1 MTRVGLCHRIPVY
14 CVHNAVRQL
23 SVIRDFLALTIDQ
36 SHSIQKD
43 DHFHAL
49 SIGMQSALYQLSPSG
64 NEQFKYIYC
73 GKFQGAYQVL
83 EADIEEYKR
92 DLVCPNWW
100 ENGIIIKQC

>member
-1 MTRVGLCHRIPVY
+1 
-14 CVHNAVRQL
+14 
-23 SVIRDFLALTIDQ
+23 
-36 SHSIQKD
+36 
-43 DHFHAL
+43 
-49 SIGMQSALYQLSPSG
+49 MQSALYQLSPSG